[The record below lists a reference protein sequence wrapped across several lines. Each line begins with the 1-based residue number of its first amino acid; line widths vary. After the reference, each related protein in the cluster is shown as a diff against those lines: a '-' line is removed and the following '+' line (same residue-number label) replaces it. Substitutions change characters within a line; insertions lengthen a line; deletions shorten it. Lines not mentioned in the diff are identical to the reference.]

1 MGKGLVRGG
10 LLPITT
16 VRAVRD
22 LLDMDSSL
30 EAPPLSASASA
41 SGLPWQGLFGLRS
54 TLRGAETL
62 DS

>member
-1 MGKGLVRGG
+1 VVYYLS
-10 LLPITT
+10 LPSEQSETCFFDDSLS
-16 VRAVRD
+16 V
-22 LLDMDSSL
+22 DMDSSL

>member
-1 MGKGLVRGG
+1 
-10 LLPITT
+10 
-16 VRAVRD
+16 
-22 LLDMDSSL
+22 MDSSL